1 MKKILF
7 NQFVDRVAKTFSM
20 RDPEAMFLR
29 TKRQDVVDARQLL
42 CYLYSARDIS
52 LADIRRLMEDRGLP
66 LKYPAVVNGIK
77 KIKEKV
83 ESDPDYK
90 FLVDRIQKSVGFE
103 LEKTI

>member
-20 RDPEAMFLR
+20 SDPEAMFLR
-29 TKRQDVVDARQLL
+29 TKRQAVVDARQLL
-42 CYLYSARDIS
+42 CYLCSARDIS

>member
-7 NQFVDRVAKTFSM
+7 NQFVERVAKTFSM

-29 TKRQDVVDARQLL
+29 TKRQDIVDARQLL
-42 CYLYSARDIS
+42 FYLCYNRGIS
-52 LADIRRLMEDRGLP
+52 LADLLRLMEERGLP
-66 LKYPAVVNGIK
+66 LKHPAVMGGIRNIEK
-77 KIKEKV
+77 KV

-90 FLVDRIQKSVGFE
+90 FLVEKLQKTVGFE

>member
-7 NQFVDRVAKTFSM
+7 NQFVERVAKTFSM

-42 CYLYSARDIS
+42 FYLCSMRDIS
-52 LADIRRLMEDRGLP
+52 IADIIRLMEDRGLP
-66 LKYPAVVNGIK
+66 IKYPAVKNGINN
-77 KIKEKV
+77 IERKV

>member
-1 MKKILF
+1 MRPSRNIRNLILHQVVALYSSPRKILF

-42 CYLYSARDIS
+42 CYLCSARDIS

-66 LKYPAVVNGIK
+66 G
-77 KIKEKV
+77 
-83 ESDPDYK
+83 
-90 FLVDRIQKSVGFE
+90 VG
-103 LEKTI
+103 LSAGG